1 MLLTAHVWP
10 SPNFMVSGAFGGVSG
25 KILSLDV
32 W

>member
-25 KILSLDV
+25 KISSLDV